1 MIPLVDAHLD
11 LAYNARA
18 HGWDLTL
25 PLDELRRR
33 VRGPYRPTVTL
44 PALAEA
50 GVVVAFATLFVDPAA
65 FPSPAAARDEARFQ
79 LDYYENLFAR
89 GLARPVRSQAE
100 LKAHLERWE
109 RDRVP
114 GLVLLMEGAEPLRTP
129 DEVQDWHAHGLRLL
143 GPAWKDTRYA
153 GGTGGKKGLT
163 DLGRALLLAM
173 AELGMGLDLAH
184 LAEAAFFEALAI
196 YPGPVL
202 VSHANPRAL
211 AHDTNR
217 HLADAQLGALKPRDA
232 VVGLVLYNRF
242 LDPGWRP
249 GQHLPL
255 ARVAEHAHHLAQHLG
270 WARVGIGSDFDG
282 SFGAEAIPEGLDA
295 PKDLRKLAPL
305 LGDAAPGVLGEN
317 WLSWLFRN
325 LPA

>member
-1 MIPLVDAHLD
+1 MTPLVDAHLD

-18 HGWDLTL
+18 HGWDLTV
-25 PLDELRRR
+25 PLAELRRR
-33 VRGPYRPTVTL
+33 ARGPYRPTVSL

-50 GVVVAFATLFVDPAA
+50 GVAVAFATLFVDPAE
-65 FPSPAAARDEARFQ
+65 FPTPAAARDEALYQ
-79 LDYYENLFAR
+79 LGYYEALFGR
-89 GLARPVRSQAE
+89 GLARPIRSRAE

-129 DEVQDWHAHGLRLL
+129 DELPDWHARGLRLL

-153 GGTGGKKGLT
+153 GGTGGEKGFT

-184 LAEAAFFEALAI
+184 LAEAAFFEALDT
-196 YPGPVL
+196 YLGPVL

-211 AHDTNR
+211 APATNR
-217 HLADAQLGALKPRDA
+217 HLSDAQLKALQSRDA

-249 GQHLPL
+249 GRALPL
-255 ARVAEHAHHLAQHLG
+255 GRVADHADYLAGRLG
-270 WARVGIGSDFDG
+270 WNKVGIGSDFDG
-282 SFGAEAIPEGLDA
+282 GFGAEAIPEDLDA
-295 PKDLRKLAPL
+295 PKDLRRLAPL
-305 LGDAAPGVLGEN
+305 LDEAAPGVLGGN
-317 WLSWLFRN
+317 WLGWLFRN